1 MGFNKRWVN
10 KDLLID
16 NYRRGGL
23 IGVKGFLGSSDALI
37 CEDTLSIKVT
47 DILGSDEISDVE
59 KWDSVSRLISDES
72 IELGFG
78 KKKSS

>member
-1 MGFNKRWVN
+1 MDK
-10 KDLLID
+10 
-16 NYRRGGL
+16 YRRGGL

-47 DILGSDEISDVE
+47 DILGSDEISDIE
-59 KWDSVSRLISDES
+59 KWDSVSRLIYDES

-78 KKKSS
+78 KEKSS

>member
-10 KDLLID
+10 KNLLID
-16 NYRRGGL
+16 KYRRGGL

-47 DILGSDEISDVE
+47 DILGSDEISDIE
-59 KWDSVSRLISDES
+59 KWDSVSRLIYDES

-78 KKKSS
+78 KEKSS

>member
-1 MGFNKRWVN
+1 MRY